1 MFRCCVQRSSDVVL
15 RSQSRSVSTIA
26 RNGLLRQQQQLIGTT
41 SESALVGDGTGYPI
55 SVRTLSTNAAAVK
68 VRLPPNL
75 KIDPRSSFAPP
86 RKFDAPKVP
95 AKKETTKDDDVKA
108 DSGAKVSPD
117 SDIQDREEDEEED
130 DLDYDSDDDL
140 DFGMLQDENTAPL
153 YAIPLPERLK
163 VNIYTIF
170 APEHSNEVGTLH
182 LDAAT
187 FGRDPIRTDMLKRA
201 VDYYR
206 AKKRGRRQAVT
217 KTISEVSG
225 SGRKVRNQKGGGIAR
240 AGHSRPAHWRG
251 GAKAHGP
258 KNNTDYGNVKLN
270 KKVRKQALQHAL
282 SQKLLEGNL
291 IVLDQ
296 LHALPSHKTKDLA
309 DMLAPWDIA
318 GRYGTT
324 ALILDHYYPDKSDSD
339 DNKEATSY
347 RGIPVNLWVASGNLF
362 KIKVGNDHLASVYDI
377 LKYDKL
383 VLTLSALQQLEQ
395 RLKDV

>member
-1 MFRCCVQRSSDVVL
+1 MFRVCVQKSSCVV
-15 RSQSRSVSTIA
+15 RSRSVSTAAHSVLWNPDTISLRHPSLPA
-26 RNGLLRQQQQLIGTT
+26 GVRNFA
-41 SESALVGDGTGYPI
+41 SS
-55 SVRTLSTNAAAVK
+55 AAAAFK
-68 VRLPPNL
+68 LPPNV

-86 RKFDAPKVP
+86 RVYDNDNDDVAPE
-95 AKKETTKDDDVKA
+95 KETTDGDSDVSA
-108 DSGAKVSPD
+108 NVSPD
-117 SDIQDREEDEEED
+117 SVDDEDEHDDDDED
-130 DLDYDSDDDL
+130 DDDEDI
-140 DFGMLQDENTAPL
+140 DFNYLQDNTAVH
-153 YAIPLPERLK
+153 YAVPLPERLN
-163 VNIYTIF
+163 VPVYTIF
-170 APEHSNEVGTLH
+170 APEHSNQCGTMWLNE
-182 LDAAT
+182 AV
-187 FGRDPIRTDMLKRA
+187 FGRDPIRIDFLKRA

-206 AKKRGRRQAVT
+206 AKKRGRRKAVT

-258 KNNTDYGNVKLN
+258 KNNTDYGNTKLN

-296 LHALPSHKTKDLA
+296 FHALETHKTKDLA
-309 DMLAPWDIA
+309 QLLEPWDIA

-324 ALILDHYYPDKSDSD
+324 ALILDHYYPEVNDNDEKKST
-339 DNKEATSY
+339 EATSY
-347 RGIPVNLWVASGNLF
+347 RGVPVNLWVASGNLF

-383 VLTLSALQQLEQ
+383 VLTLSALQQIEE
-395 RLKDV
+395 RLKDVGV

>member
-1 MFRCCVQRSSDVVL
+1 VV
-15 RSQSRSVSTIA
+15 RNQSRSVSTIA
-26 RNGLLRQQQQLIGTT
+26 RNVLGQQQQSIGA
-41 SESALVGDGTGYPI
+41 ALVGDSTNPLGYPVL
-55 SVRTLSTNAAAVK
+55 SVRTLSTSTAAAVK
-68 VRLPPNL
+68 VKLPPNL

-86 RKFDAPKVP
+86 RVYDAPVKG
-95 AKKETTKDDDVKA
+95 KKETTQNDDME
-108 DSGAKVSPD
+108 SSAKVSPD
-117 SDIQDREEDEEED
+117 SDVSDPGEDEEDIDDYDED
-130 DLDYDSDDDL
+130 DDV
-140 DFGMLQDENTAPL
+140 DFDILQDADTAPL
-153 YAIPLPERLK
+153 YAIPLPDRLN

-170 APEHSNEVGTLH
+170 APEHSNQVGTLW
-182 LDAAT
+182 LDPAT
-187 FGRDPIRTDMLKRA
+187 FGRDPIRVDMLKRA

-296 LHALPSHKTKDLA
+296 LHALSSHKTKDLA

-324 ALILDHYYPDKSDSD
+324 ALILDHYYPEKSRD
-339 DNKEATSY
+339 DDDKEATSY

-383 VLTLSALQQLEQ
+383 VLTLSALQQIEK

>member
-1 MFRCCVQRSSDVVL
+1 MRTCTPS
-15 RSQSRSVSTIA
+15 
-26 RNGLLRQQQQLIGTT
+26 LLRNIPIRSEHSGSTPPRLVVTPFARTCRNAPSITT
-41 SESALVGDGTGYPI
+41 APRNADGDKPSPRP
-55 SVRTLSTNAAAVK
+55 SVRYAVRAARSATLTGPSG
-68 VRLPPNL
+68 REDLH
-75 KIDPRSSFAPP
+75 
-86 RKFDAPKVP
+86 PK
-95 AKKETTKDDDVKA
+95 K
-108 DSGAKVSPD
+108 
-117 SDIQDREEDEEED
+117 
-130 DLDYDSDDDL
+130 
-140 DFGMLQDENTAPL
+140 
-153 YAIPLPERLK
+153 
-163 VNIYTIF
+163 
-170 APEHSNEVGTLH
+170 
-182 LDAAT
+182 
-187 FGRDPIRTDMLKRA
+187 
-201 VDYYR
+201 
-206 AKKRGRRQAVT
+206 
-217 KTISEVSG
+217 SEV
-225 SGRKVRNQKGGGIAR
+225 QGGIAR

-296 LHALPSHKTKDLA
+296 LHALSSQDLA

-318 GRYGTT
+318 GRYGMT

-347 RGIPVNLWVASGNLF
+347 RGIPVNRWGASGILF
-362 KIKVGNDHLASVYDI
+362 KIKVGNDH

>member
-1 MFRCCVQRSSDVVL
+1 VL

-26 RNGLLRQQQQLIGTT
+26 RNVLLGQQQHSIGV
-41 SESALVGDGTGYPI
+41 SAGSALVGDSSSYPI
-55 SVRTLSTNAAAVK
+55 VSVRTLSSTTAAAVK

-86 RKFDAPKVP
+86 RKFDAPKVT
-95 AKKETTKDDDVKA
+95 AKKESPKT
-108 DSGAKVSPD
+108 DSDIENDSDAKVSPD
-117 SDIQDREEDEEED
+117 SDIQDRDEEEEEED

-140 DFGMLQDENTAPL
+140 DFGMLQDEHTAPM
-153 YAIPLPERLK
+153 YAIPLPERLN

-170 APEHSNEVGTLH
+170 APEHSNQVGTLW
-182 LDAAT
+182 LDPAT

-296 LHALPSHKTKDLA
+296 LHALSSHKTKDLA
-309 DMLAPWDIA
+309 AMLAPWDIA

-324 ALILDHYYPDKSDSD
+324 ALILDHYYPDKTDSD

-395 RLKDV
+395 RLKGV

>member
-1 MFRCCVQRSSDVVL
+1 VV
-15 RSQSRSVSTIA
+15 RSRSVSTLA
-26 RNGLLRQQQQLIGTT
+26 GNVFRQHEQSIG
-41 SESALVGDGTGYPI
+41 SALAGSASALVDPYAQA
-55 SVRTLSTNAAAVK
+55 RNLSTAVK
-68 VRLPPNL
+68 KLPSNL
-75 KIDPRSSFAPP
+75 KIDPRSSFAPA
-86 RKFDAPKVP
+86 RVFDNAPIQET
-95 AKKETTKDDDVKA
+95 KESTINMG
-108 DSGAKVSPD
+108 SGGANANYPSGID
-117 SDIQDREEDEEED
+117 HDEDEED
-130 DLDYDSDDDL
+130 VDDYDDEDEE
-140 DFGMLQDENTAPL
+140 DFDYSILQDDTAPT
-153 YAIPLPERLK
+153 YAIPLPERLN

-170 APEHSNEVGTLH
+170 APEHSNQVGTLF
-182 LDAAT
+182 LDEAT
-187 FGRDPIRTDMLKRA
+187 FGKDPIRVDMLKRA

-206 AKKRGRRQAVT
+206 AKKRGRRNHVT

-296 LHALPSHKTKDLA
+296 LHALSSHKTKDLA
-309 DMLAPWDIA
+309 EMLEPWDIA
-318 GRYGTT
+318 GKYGTT
-324 ALILDHYYPDKSDSD
+324 ALILDHYYPEKGSDE
-339 DNKEATSY
+339 NKEATSY

-383 VLTLSALQQLEQ
+383 VLTLSALQQLEK

>member
-1 MFRCCVQRSSDVVL
+1 VGPDSITTPIGYPVL
-15 RSQSRSVSTIA
+15 SA
-26 RNGLLRQQQQLIGTT
+26 RN
-41 SESALVGDGTGYPI
+41 
-55 SVRTLSTNAAAVK
+55 LSTSTAIK
-68 VRLPPNL
+68 FKLPPNL

-86 RKFDAPKVP
+86 RVFDAPLKE
-95 AKKETTKDDDVKA
+95 KKDTNANGDME
-108 DSGAKVSPD
+108 SSAKVSPD
-117 SDIQDREEDEEED
+117 SVINHDEDDDSVDYDEDED
-130 DLDYDSDDDL
+130 DVDFDILKDDA
-140 DFGMLQDENTAPL
+140 APH
-153 YAIPLPERLK
+153 YAIPLPDRLN
-163 VNIYTIF
+163 VSIYTLF
-170 APEHSNEVGTLH
+170 APEHSNQVGTLW
-182 LDAAT
+182 LDPAT
-187 FGRDPIRTDMLKRA
+187 FGRDPIRIDMLKRA

-296 LHALPSHKTKDLA
+296 LHALSSHKTKDLA
-309 DMLAPWDIA
+309 QMLEPWDIA

-324 ALILDHYYPDKSDSD
+324 ALILDHYYPEKGDD

-383 VLTLSALQQLEQ
+383 VLTLSALQQIEK

>member
-1 MFRCCVQRSSDVVL
+1 M
-15 RSQSRSVSTIA
+15 A
-26 RNGLLRQQQQLIGTT
+26 RNVLGQQQQSIG
-41 SESALVGDGTGYPI
+41 SAPGSALSVGDSSSYPVV
-55 SVRTLSTNAAAVK
+55 SVRTLSSNAAAVK
-68 VRLPPNL
+68 VKLPPNL

-95 AKKETTKDDDVKA
+95 AKKETTEKTDVRSG
-108 DSGAKVSPD
+108 DSAAKVSPD
-117 SDIQDREEDEEED
+117 SDTHDDRDREDEEDEED

-140 DFGMLQDENTAPL
+140 DFGMLQDEHTAPM
-153 YAIPLPERLK
+153 YAVPLPERLN

-170 APEHSNEVGTLH
+170 APEHSNQVGTIH
-182 LDAAT
+182 LDTAT

-296 LHALPSHKTKDLA
+296 LHALSSHKTKDLA

-324 ALILDHYYPDKSDSD
+324 ALILDHYYPDKSDGD
-339 DNKEATSY
+339 DSKEATSY

-377 LKYDKL
+377 LKYEKL